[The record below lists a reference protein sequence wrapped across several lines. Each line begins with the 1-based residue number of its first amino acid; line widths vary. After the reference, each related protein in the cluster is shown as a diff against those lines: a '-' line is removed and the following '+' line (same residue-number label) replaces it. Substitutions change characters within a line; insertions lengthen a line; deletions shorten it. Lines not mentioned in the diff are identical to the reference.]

1 MQEISQRYFW
11 ITKIPVQPKVW
22 PAIIY
27 RAKSR
32 KQRRPGVNLV
42 CCCCSVLDCNQVRS
56 KNKEKGIFVYRRC
69 ALGVL
74 VYLFTTFGYSWIIM
88 GQIIYY
94 FCLTSS
100 PSVKKICF
108 SLTSNK
114 LLHLSLTL
122 TMTSSKTRWFG
133 LMGRTEEHSFHF
145 EC

>member
-1 MQEISQRYFW
+1 MIKNDKLQSKYICS
-11 ITKIPVQPKVW
+11 IPKCKKSANGTFELQKFQFNLRCGHW

-88 GQIIYY
+88 GQIIY
-94 FCLTSS
+94 FCLTSI
-100 PSVKKICF
+100 PSVKKICL

-114 LLHLSLTL
+114 LFT
-122 TMTSSKTRWFG
+122 
-133 LMGRTEEHSFHF
+133 
-145 EC
+145 

>member
-22 PAIIY
+22 PAIY

-88 GQIIYY
+88 GQIIY
-94 FCLTSS
+94 FCLTSI
-100 PSVKKICF
+100 PSVKKICL

-114 LLHLSLTL
+114 LFTWAWRWSL

-133 LMGRTEEHSFHF
+133 LMGTTEEHSFHF